1 MQDIFLFIFVP
12 FYLLFIFIFSYFF
25 SKKIGYENSFWFLFI
40 FNLLMNIF
48 GVIFTI
54 LFYIFFRKKGFKKE
68 PLPILNL
75 DLERLIY
82 SSYPMVKLSY
92 RVGVGDF
99 FDNKKIGEERK
110 VKLLSFVRENIS
122 KEGMKLFFK
131 SLSSKGDESRLFAFS
146 SLNSMEENLNRKI
159 KEAESKKDFKSLA
172 ILYFDFVYFKL
183 ATGDLKD
190 FYLKKS
196 LDAAKEALLRKA
208 DDFEIYILIGKIYL
222 YQNDLKKAKEY
233 FNKAIFLNSSK
244 RASLP
249 YLLEIFYKTEDLD
262 NFKYLLKDTKNITN
276 PKVVSMLS
284 FWRKNE

>member
-1 MQDIFLFIFVP
+1 MQDIFLFIFIP
-12 FYLLFIFIFSYFF
+12 FYVLFIFIFSYFF
-25 SKKIGYENSFWFLFI
+25 SKKIGYKNSFWFLFI

-48 GVIFTI
+48 GIVFTI

-68 PLPILNL
+68 PPPILNL
-75 DLERLIY
+75 DLDRLIY
-82 SSYPMVKLSY
+82 SSYPIVKLSY

-99 FDNKKIGEERK
+99 FDNERIGEDRK

-122 KEGMKLFFK
+122 KEGMDLFFK
-131 SLSSKGDESRLFAFS
+131 SLSSKGDESRLFSFS
-146 SLNSMEENLNRKI
+146 SLNSMEEDLNRKI
-159 KEAESKKDFKSLA
+159 KEAKNRKDFKNLA

-196 LDAAKEALLRKA
+196 LNAAKKALSKRY

-222 YQNDLKKAKEY
+222 YQNNLKEAKEY

-244 RASLP
+244 RASIP
-249 YLLEIFYKTEDLD
+249 YLLEIFYKTKDFN
-262 NFKYLLKDTKNITN
+262 NFKYLLKDSYNISN

-284 FWRKNE
+284 FWKDR